1 MPGSVFFYENEKFK
15 FSLTYSITIIRKV
28 MIQMQY
34 DMEKDMEKRENENG
48 EQKEDGE
55 DSWQKGTPF

>member
-15 FSLTYSITIIRKV
+15 FGSTYSITIIRKV

-34 DMEKDMEKRENENG
+34 DMEKGENENG

>member
-1 MPGSVFFYENEKFK
+1 
-15 FSLTYSITIIRKV
+15 

-34 DMEKDMEKRENENG
+34 DMEKRENENG

>member
-1 MPGSVFFYENEKFK
+1 MPGSVFFYENAKFK
-15 FSLTYSITIIRKV
+15 FSSTYSITIIRKV

-34 DMEKDMEKRENENG
+34 DMEKRENENG